1 MTLPPEVVAAHK
13 RNRHEGRTGMR
24 AFGTTP
30 YAGSREILF
39 AACRSS
45 EVALE
50 TDGHGDFTRHAMAV
64 LKKAGDFTAE
74 QFYTAVMQQFGASAR
89 QTPGLWCADDLRQT
103 NFLGAVEV

>member
-1 MTLPPEVVAAHK
+1 
-13 RNRHEGRTGMR
+13 MR

-50 TDGHGDFTRHAMAV
+50 TNGQGDFTRHAMAV
-64 LKKAGDFTAE
+64 LKQAGNLTAE
-74 QFYTAVMQQFGASAR
+74 QFYTAVLQQFGASAR
-89 QTPGLWCADDLRQT
+89 QTPGLWCADDLRQS
-103 NFLGAVEV
+103 NLLDAIKV